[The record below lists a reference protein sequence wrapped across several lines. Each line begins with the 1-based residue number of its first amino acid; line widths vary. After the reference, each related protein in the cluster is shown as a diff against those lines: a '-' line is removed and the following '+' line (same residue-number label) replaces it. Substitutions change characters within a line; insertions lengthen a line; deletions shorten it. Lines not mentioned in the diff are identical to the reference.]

1 MNFFISKAYADGGA
15 AAAGA
20 QQAADPTM
28 SMLFFVGMIV
38 IFYFLLIRPQQ
49 KRAKEHRK
57 MVEAIGKGDEVVTN
71 GGMLGKIV
79 DLSEQ
84 YLTLEIAP
92 NVQVRVQR
100 NAISTVLPKGSL
112 KAAEKE

>member
-1 MNFFISKAYADGGA
+1 MNFFISQAHAEGGA
-15 AAAGA
+15 AAG
-20 QQAADPTM
+20 QQGGFEGILLM
-28 SMLFFVGMIV
+28 IGMFV

-57 MVEAIGKGDEVVTN
+57 MVEAVGKGDEVVTN
-71 GGMLGKIV
+71 GGILGKIV
-79 DLSEQ
+79 EITDQ
-84 YLTLEIAP
+84 YLTVEIAD
-92 NVQVRVQR
+92 NVQVKIQR

>member
-1 MNFFISKAYADGGA
+1 MSFFISKAYAEGGA
-15 AAAGA
+15 AAG
-20 QQAADPTM
+20 QQGSDPMM

-71 GGMLGKIV
+71 GGILGKIV
-79 DLSEQ
+79 EISDQ
-84 YLTLEIAP
+84 YMTVEIAD
-92 NVQVRVQR
+92 NVQVKIQR
-100 NAISTVLPKGSL
+100 SAVTTVLPKGSL

>member
-1 MNFFISKAYADGGA
+1 MDFFITKAWAEGA
-15 AAAGA
+15 AAPQGG
-20 QQAADPTM
+20 DPM
-28 SMLFFVGMIV
+28 MGMLFFVGMIV

-57 MVEAIGKGDEVVTN
+57 MVEALGKGDEVITN

-79 DLSEQ
+79 EISEQ
-84 YLTLEIAP
+84 YVTVEIAS
-92 NVQVRVQR
+92 NVQVKIQR
-100 NAISTVLPKGSL
+100 QAISTILPKGSL

>member
-1 MNFFISKAYADGGA
+1 MSFFISNAYAA
-15 AAAGA
+15 NAPAAGA
-20 QQAADPTM
+20 QGGDPITG
-28 SMLFFVGMIV
+28 MLFFVGMIV

-71 GGMLGKIV
+71 GGILGKIV

-84 YLTLEIAP
+84 YITVEIAEG
-92 NVQVRVQR
+92 VQVKIQR
-100 NAISTVLPKGSL
+100 QAIATVLPKGSL

>member
-1 MNFFISKAYADGGA
+1 MSFFISQAYAEGGA
-15 AAAGA
+15 AAAG
-20 QQAADPTM
+20 QQGSDPMM

-71 GGMLGKIV
+71 GGILGKIV
-79 DLSEQ
+79 ELSDQ
-84 YLTLEIAP
+84 YMTVEIAD
-92 NVQVRVQR
+92 NVQIKVQR
-100 NAISTVLPKGSL
+100 SAVSTVLPKGSL
-112 KAAEKE
+112 KAADKD